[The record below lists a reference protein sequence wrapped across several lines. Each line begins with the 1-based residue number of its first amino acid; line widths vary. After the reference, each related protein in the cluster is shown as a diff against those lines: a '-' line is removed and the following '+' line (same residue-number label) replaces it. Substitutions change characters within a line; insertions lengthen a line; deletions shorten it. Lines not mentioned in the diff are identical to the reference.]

1 MPAESLSRL
10 GALPWLRRDTG
21 HARLAAPRYDSPFAR
36 RSLRFGSVPVS
47 VVILAA
53 GQGKRM
59 NSALPKVLQP
69 LAGRPLLR
77 HVLDAAR
84 QLEPAAIHIVY
95 GHGGDAVKAA
105 FAGDSDLRWTLQAE
119 QLGTGHAVAQALPSI
134 PDDHQV
140 LVLLGDVPLVRA
152 RTLQRLAAPAA
163 EGELA
168 LLSAVVDDPTGYGRV
183 VRNELGDVARIVEE
197 KDANDHERRINEV
210 NTGLIALNAGALRR
224 YLASLDNDN
233 AQGEFYLTDVI
244 ALAAADGMKV
254 QGIVIDEATEVLG
267 INDRMQLAYA
277 ERTFQRQLAE
287 QLMLS
292 GATLADPA
300 RLDVR
305 GRLTVGTDV
314 FIDVGCVFEGE
325 VVLGDRVRIG
335 AHCVI
340 VNCSIDDDSVVHPLT
355 VMTDSVAGP
364 RCEIG
369 PFARLRPGVELAAKV
384 KVGNFVEMKK
394 AEIGEGSKVNHLTY
408 VGDATIG
415 RDVNVGAG
423 SITCN
428 YDGANKHRTVI
439 GDRAF
444 IGSGSMLV
452 APVEIGPDATIGAG
466 STVSKNAPAG
476 TLTLERS
483 KQITIPGWQRP
494 KKKPANQ
501 SE

>member
-1 MPAESLSRL
+1 
-10 GALPWLRRDTG
+10 
-21 HARLAAPRYDSPFAR
+21 
-36 RSLRFGSVPVS
+36 
-47 VVILAA
+47 
-53 GQGKRM
+53 
-59 NSALPKVLQP
+59 
-69 LAGRPLLR
+69 
-77 HVLDAAR
+77 
-84 QLEPAAIHIVY
+84 
-95 GHGGDAVKAA
+95 
-105 FAGDSDLRWTLQAE
+105 
-119 QLGTGHAVAQALPSI
+119 
-134 PDDHQV
+134 
-140 LVLLGDVPLVRA
+140 
-152 RTLQRLAAPAA
+152 
-163 EGELA
+163 
-168 LLSAVVDDPTGYGRV
+168 

-267 INDRMQLAYA
+267 INDRVQLAYA

-325 VVLGDRVRIG
+325 VVLGDRVRVG

-340 VNCSIDDDSVVHPLT
+340 ANSTIDDDSVVHPLT
-355 VMTDSVAGP
+355 MMTDSVAGP

-394 AEIGEGSKVNHLTY
+394 AQVGEGSKVNHLTY

-423 SITCN
+423 TITCN

-452 APVEIGPDATIGAG
+452 APVDIGPDATIGAG

-483 KQITIPGWQRP
+483 KQITVPGWQRP

-501 SE
+501 RE